1 MRKSLRI
8 LLFCLYALVIVC
20 MGIATVIEKYK
31 GTDFVS
37 SNIYGSW
44 WFTAVWAA
52 LALTAVVYL
61 VRRRVRRPY
70 AVLLH
75 LSFAVILLG
84 ALMTHVTASHGTVR
98 LRIGVPTDTYIEDN
112 GRDGTS
118 ERRLPFTLCLK
129 SFDIKY
135 HEGTAAESD
144 YVSGFTVTDGGK
156 TTEGSVSMNR
166 IFSYSSVRLY
176 QMSYESDRRGSVL
189 SVNSDPYG
197 IPVTYTGYAL
207 LFVSLVWMLI
217 DPKGPYRRLF
227 SSGLL
232 KKGVLSLL
240 AVTACLHEAG
250 AATVLP
256 EETAAEFGKLNIL
269 YNNRICPL
277 QTFAIDFTKKLCG
290 EPRYKDYTP
299 EQVLTGFI
307 FWGDEWSR
315 EPLLRVKSGEM
326 RDAMQLPEY
335 CSVSTFFNSMMGGY
349 VIGPYVREYYNGQN
363 DAFHRQAADVDDR
376 LMLVM
381 SLRRGTLLK
390 VFPFTS
396 GGRTA
401 WYAPTDNVADTLV
414 DEDHRRYMQNVFSL
428 INQEVQA
435 GNFAHVRQI
444 VGKMRKY
451 QEVNAGVSLPSS
463 VRIKAERM
471 YNDVPFATVLFM
483 VNLSAGLIMLFLNIY
498 RMTSRPA
505 ASAANG
511 TAGRVFKWGFRMGL
525 CAMAHSLAALTA
537 CLTLRWVVSGTV
549 PMSNG
554 YETMLLMAWFVML
567 LSLAACRRFRIALT
581 FGFLMS
587 GLFLLVSH
595 ISQMDPQITHIMPVL
610 SSPLLSLHVSV
621 IMMSFAL
628 LSLTF
633 ICGLTAVL
641 LRLAR
646 GRRAVGL
653 HGQLD
658 ALRLLSDLFFY
669 PALAALGIG
678 IFVGAVWAN
687 VSWGSYWNW
696 DAKEVWGLIT
706 LMIYAMAAHRVSL
719 PFLRRPMGY
728 HVFMVLAFLS
738 IVMTYFGVNYFLGGM
753 HSYA

>member
-1 MRKSLRI
+1 
-8 LLFCLYALVIVC
+8 
-20 MGIATVIEKYK
+20 MGSATIIEKYK

-44 WFTAVWAA
+44 WFAAVWAA

-61 VRRRVRRPY
+61 VRRRVRRPS

-75 LSFAVILLG
+75 LSFAVIMLG
-84 ALMTHVTASHGTVR
+84 ALITHVTASHGTVR
-98 LRIGVPTDTYIEDN
+98 LRMGVPTDTYSEDN
-112 GRDGTS
+112 GKDGTS
-118 ERRLPFTLCLK
+118 ERKLPFTLRLN
-129 SFDIKY
+129 SFDIRY
-135 HEGTAAESD
+135 HEGTDAEAD

-156 TTEGSVSMNR
+156 TTEGSVSMNK

-176 QMSYESDRRGSVL
+176 QTSYDSDRRGSVL

-207 LFVSLVWMLI
+207 LFVSLVWMLL

-240 AVTACLHEAG
+240 AVMAFQHEAG

-290 EPRYKDYTP
+290 KPRYKDYTP

-326 RDAMQLPEY
+326 RDAMQLPGY

-349 VIGPYVREYYNGQN
+349 IIGPYVREYYNGQN
-363 DAFHRQAADVDDR
+363 DAFHRQVADVDDR

-381 SLRRGTLLK
+381 NLRRGALLK

-396 GGRTA
+396 GGKTT
-401 WYAPTDNVADTLV
+401 WYAPTDNIADTLV
-414 DEDHRRYMQNVFSL
+414 DEAHRKYMQNVFSL
-428 INQEVQA
+428 VNQEAQA
-435 GNFAHVRQI
+435 GNFAHVSRI

-451 QEVNAGVSLPSS
+451 QEVNAGASLPSS
-463 VRIKAERM
+463 ARIKAERM
-471 YNDVPFATVLFM
+471 YNAVPFATVLFM
-483 VNLSAGLIMLFLNIY
+483 LNLTMGLLMLFLNIY
-498 RMTSRPA
+498 RMTARPA
-505 ASAANG
+505 AAFPAYA
-511 TAGRVFKWGFRMGL
+511 AGRVLKWGFRTGL
-525 CAMAHSLAALTA
+525 GVMTVSLSALTA
-537 CLTLRWVVSGTV
+537 CLALRWVVSGTV

-587 GLFLLVSH
+587 GFFLLVSH
-595 ISQMDPQITHIMPVL
+595 INQMDPQITHIMPVL
-610 SSPLLSLHVSV
+610 SSPLLSIHVSV

-633 ICGLTAVL
+633 ICGLTAVM

-646 GRRAVGL
+646 GRLAAGL

-669 PALAALGIG
+669 PALTALGIG
-678 IFVGAVWAN
+678 IFIGAVWAN
-687 VSWGSYWNW
+687 VSWGTYWSW

-719 PFLRRPMGY
+719 PFLLRPMGY

-738 IVMTYFGVNYFLGGM
+738 VVMTYFGVNYFLGGM